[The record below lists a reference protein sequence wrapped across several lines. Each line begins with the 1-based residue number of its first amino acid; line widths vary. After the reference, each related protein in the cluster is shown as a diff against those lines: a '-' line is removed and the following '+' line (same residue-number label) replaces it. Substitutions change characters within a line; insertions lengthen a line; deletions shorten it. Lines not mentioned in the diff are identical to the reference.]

1 VAGLARANEVLVTS
15 TVRTLA
21 LGSGITFADRGE
33 HILKGI
39 PDRWQL
45 FAVEEI

>member
-1 VAGLARANEVLVTS
+1 VLVTS
-15 TVRTLA
+15 TVRMLA
-21 LGSGITFADRGE
+21 LGSGINFADRGE

-39 PDRWQL
+39 PDRWQR